1 VNQKE
6 QGVFVGIDVAKDTLE
21 VAVRPSGE
29 QETVPNAEE
38 GILRIKALITR
49 VRPALIVCEAT
60 GGFEMGLATDL
71 AASGLPV
78 VVVNPRQV
86 RDFARAT
93 GILAKT
99 DRIDARVIAH
109 FADAVR
115 PDVRPLKDR
124 DAQRLD
130 ALITRRRQLVD
141 MLTAEKNRLGTA
153 PEWTRED
160 IEAHIAWLKEC
171 LKKVD
176 TDLATLMKQS
186 PLWREKERILRSTP
200 SVGPIMTYTLVS
212 ELPELGTLNRKQI
225 AALVGVAPMN
235 RDSGTFRGKRCIWG
249 GRSAIRSVLYMSTL
263 NAIHFNP
270 LIKPF
275 YERLRAAGK
284 LHKVA
289 ITACMRKLLTILNT
303 MIKNRTCWMENVWH
317 SQIIS

>member
-1 VNQKE
+1 VNQKQE
-6 QGVFVGIDVAKDTLE
+6 GVFVGIDVAKDTLE

-29 QETVPNAEE
+29 RETFANTEE
-38 GILRIKALITR
+38 GIPLMEAFIKRFTP
-49 VRPALIVCEAT
+49 VLIVCEAT
-60 GGFEMGLATDL
+60 GSFETRAVTDL

-78 VVVNPRQV
+78 VVVNARQV

-99 DRIDARVIAH
+99 DKIDARVIAH

-124 DAQRLD
+124 EAQRLD
-130 ALITRRRQLVD
+130 ALLTRRRQLVD
-141 MLTAEKNRLGTA
+141 MLTAEKNRLLTA
-153 PEWTRED
+153 SEWTKEA

-171 LKKVD
+171 LKNVD
-176 TDLATLMKQS
+176 TDLANLLRQS

-270 LIKPF
+270 VIKSF
-275 YERLRAAGK
+275 YDRLRVAGK
-284 LHKVA
+284 LPKVA

>member
-1 VNQKE
+1 MNQRE
-6 QGVFVGIDVAKDTLE
+6 QGVFVGIDVAKDSLE
-21 VAVRPSGE
+21 VSIRPSGE
-29 QETVPNAEE
+29 GETFANNDQ
-38 GILRIKALITR
+38 GIALMRAFINQFTP
-49 VRPALIVCEAT
+49 VLIVCEAT
-60 GGFEMGLATDL
+60 GSFETRAVTDL
-71 AASGLPV
+71 AVSGLPV
-78 VVVNPRQV
+78 VVVNARKV

-93 GILAKT
+93 GTLAKT
-99 DRIDARVIAH
+99 DTIDARVIAH
-109 FADAVR
+109 FADAIR

-124 DAQRLD
+124 EAQRLD

-141 MLTAEKNRLGTA
+141 MLTAEKNRLLTA

-160 IEAHIAWLKEC
+160 IEAHIAWLKQC

-176 TDLATLMKQS
+176 KDLATLLKQS

-200 SVGPIMTYTLVS
+200 SVGPVMTYTLVS

-275 YERLRAAGK
+275 YERLRLAGK
-284 LHKVA
+284 LPKVA

-303 MIKNRTCWMENVWH
+303 MVKNRTCWMEH
-317 SQIIS
+317 T

>member
-1 VNQKE
+1 MNQRE
-6 QGVFVGIDVAKDTLE
+6 QGVFVGIDVAKDSLE
-21 VAVRPSGE
+21 VSIRPSGE
-29 QETVPNAEE
+29 GETFANNDQ
-38 GILRIKALITR
+38 GIALMRAFINQFTP
-49 VRPALIVCEAT
+49 VLIVCEAT
-60 GGFEMGLATDL
+60 GSFETRAVTDL
-71 AASGLPV
+71 AVSGLPV
-78 VVVNPRQV
+78 VVVNARQV

-93 GILAKT
+93 GTLAKT

-141 MLTAEKNRLGTA
+141 MLTAEKNRLLTA
-153 PEWTRED
+153 PEWTRAD
-160 IEAHIAWLKEC
+160 IEAHIAWLKQC

-176 TDLATLMKQS
+176 KDLATLLKQS
-186 PLWREKERILRSTP
+186 PLWRETERILRSTP
-200 SVGPIMTYTLVS
+200 SVGPVMAYTLVS
-212 ELPELGTLNRKQI
+212 DLPELGSLNRRQI

-263 NAIHFNP
+263 NAIQFNP

-303 MIKNRTCWMENVWH
+303 MVKNRTCWMEH
-317 SQIIS
+317 A

>member
-1 VNQKE
+1 MNQRE
-6 QGVFVGIDVAKDTLE
+6 QGVFVGIDVAKDSLE
-21 VAVRPSGE
+21 VSIRPSGE
-29 QETVPNAEE
+29 GETFANNDQ
-38 GILRIKALITR
+38 GIALMRAFINQFTP
-49 VRPALIVCEAT
+49 VLIVCEAT
-60 GGFEMGLATDL
+60 GSFETRAVTDL
-71 AASGLPV
+71 AVSGLPV
-78 VVVNPRQV
+78 VVVNARQV

-93 GILAKT
+93 GTLAKT

-141 MLTAEKNRLGTA
+141 MLTAEKNRLLTA
-153 PEWTRED
+153 PEWTRAD
-160 IEAHIAWLKEC
+160 IEAHIAWLKQC

-176 TDLATLMKQS
+176 KDLATLLKQS
-186 PLWREKERILRSTP
+186 PLWRETERILRSTP
-200 SVGPIMTYTLVS
+200 SVGPVMTYTLVS
-212 ELPELGTLNRKQI
+212 DLPELGSLNRRQI

-263 NAIHFNP
+263 NAIQFNP

-303 MIKNRTCWMENVWH
+303 MVKNRTCWMEH
-317 SQIIS
+317 A

>member
-1 VNQKE
+1 MNQRE
-6 QGVFVGIDVAKDTLE
+6 QGVFVGIDVAKDSLE
-21 VAVRPSGE
+21 VSIRPSGE
-29 QETVPNAEE
+29 GETFANNDQ
-38 GILRIKALITR
+38 GIALMRAFINQFTP
-49 VRPALIVCEAT
+49 VLIVCEAT
-60 GGFEMGLATDL
+60 GSFETRAVTDL
-71 AASGLPV
+71 AVSGLPV
-78 VVVNPRQV
+78 VVVNARQV

-93 GILAKT
+93 GTLAKT
-99 DRIDARVIAH
+99 DTIDARVIAH
-109 FADAVR
+109 FADAIR

-124 DAQRLD
+124 EAQRLD

-141 MLTAEKNRLGTA
+141 MLTAEKNRLLTA

-160 IEAHIAWLKEC
+160 IEAHIAWLKQC

-176 TDLATLMKQS
+176 KDLATLLKQS

-200 SVGPIMTYTLVS
+200 SVGPVMTYTLVS

-235 RDSGTFRGKRCIWG
+235 RDSGTFR
-249 GRSAIRSVLYMSTL
+249 SAIRSVLYMSTL

-275 YERLRAAGK
+275 YERLRLAGK
-284 LHKVA
+284 LPKVA

-303 MIKNRTCWMENVWH
+303 MVKNRTCWMEH
-317 SQIIS
+317 T

>member
-1 VNQKE
+1 VNQKQE
-6 QGVFVGIDVAKDTLE
+6 GVFVGIDVAKDSLE
-21 VAVRPSGE
+21 VAIRASGE
-29 QETVPNAEE
+29 GATFANNDQ
-38 GILRIKALITR
+38 GIALMRAFIKQFTP
-49 VRPALIVCEAT
+49 VLIVCEAT
-60 GGFEMGLATDL
+60 GSFETRAVTDL
-71 AASGLPV
+71 AVSDLPV
-78 VVVNPRQV
+78 VVVNARQV

-99 DRIDARVIAH
+99 DKIDARVIAH

-141 MLTAEKNRLGTA
+141 MLTAEKNRLLTA

-160 IEAHIAWLKEC
+160 IEAHIAWLKQC

-176 TDLATLMKQS
+176 TDLATLLKQS

-200 SVGPIMTYTLVS
+200 SVGPVMTYTLVS

-284 LHKVA
+284 LYKVA

-303 MIKNRTCWMENVWH
+303 MVKNRTCWMEH
-317 SQIIS
+317 A

>member
-1 VNQKE
+1 MSQKD
-6 QGVFVGIDVAKDTLE
+6 QAVFVGIDVAKDTLE
-21 VAVRPSGE
+21 VALRPSGE
-29 QETVPNAEE
+29 RETFANTEE
-38 GILRIKALITR
+38 GIALMKPFIKR
-49 VRPALIVCEAT
+49 CCPALIVCEAT
-60 GGFEMGLATDL
+60 GGFEMKAATDL

-86 RDFARAT
+86 RDFAKAT

-99 DRIDARVIAH
+99 DTIDARVIAH

-115 PDVRPLKDR
+115 PEVRPLKDR
-124 DAQRLD
+124 EAQRLD
-130 ALITRRRQLVD
+130 ALITRRRQIVD

-160 IEAHIAWLKEC
+160 IEAHIAWLKQC

-176 TDLATLMKQS
+176 KDLTNLLKQS
-186 PLWREKERILRSTP
+186 PLWREKETILRSAP
-200 SVGPIMTYTLVS
+200 SVSPIMAYTLVS

-225 AALVGVAPMN
+225 AALVGVAPLN

-249 GRSAIRSVLYMSTL
+249 GRSTIRSVLYMSAL
-263 NAIHFNP
+263 NAIRFNP
-270 LIKPF
+270 VIRPF

-303 MIKNRTCWMENVWH
+303 MVKNRTCWMEHV
-317 SQIIS
+317 

>member
-1 VNQKE
+1 MNQKQE
-6 QGVFVGIDVAKDTLE
+6 GVFVGIDVAKDTLE
-21 VAVRPSGE
+21 VAIRPSGE
-29 QETVPNAEE
+29 GETFANNDQ
-38 GILRIKALITR
+38 GIALMRAFINQFTP
-49 VRPALIVCEAT
+49 VLIVCEAT
-60 GGFEMGLATDL
+60 GGFEMRLATDL

-78 VVVNPRQV
+78 VVVNARQV

-93 GILAKT
+93 GTLAKT
-99 DRIDARVIAH
+99 DTIDARVIAH
-109 FADAVR
+109 FADAIR
-115 PDVRPLKDR
+115 PDMRPLKDR

-141 MLTAEKNRLGTA
+141 MLTAEKNRLLTA
-153 PEWTRED
+153 PEWTRDD
-160 IEAHIAWLKEC
+160 IEAHIAWLKQC

-176 TDLATLMKQS
+176 KDLANLVKQS

-200 SVGPIMTYTLVS
+200 SLGPIMTYTLVS

-284 LHKVA
+284 LPKVA
-289 ITACMRKLLTILNT
+289 ITACMRKLLTLLNT
-303 MIKNRTCWMENVWH
+303 MVKNRTCWMEH
-317 SQIIS
+317 A

>member
-1 VNQKE
+1 MNQRE
-6 QGVFVGIDVAKDTLE
+6 QGVFVGIDVAKDSLE
-21 VAVRPSGE
+21 VSIRPSGE
-29 QETVPNAEE
+29 GETFANNDQ
-38 GILRIKALITR
+38 GIALMRAFINQFTP
-49 VRPALIVCEAT
+49 VLIVCEAT
-60 GGFEMGLATDL
+60 GSFETRAVTDL
-71 AASGLPV
+71 AVSGLPV
-78 VVVNPRQV
+78 VVVNARQV

-93 GILAKT
+93 GTLAKT
-99 DRIDARVIAH
+99 DTIDARVIAH
-109 FADAVR
+109 FADAIR

-124 DAQRLD
+124 ETQRLD

-141 MLTAEKNRLGTA
+141 MLTAEKNRLLTA

-160 IEAHIAWLKEC
+160 IEAHIAWLKQC

-176 TDLATLMKQS
+176 KDLATLLKQS

-200 SVGPIMTYTLVS
+200 SVGPVMTYTLVS

-275 YERLRAAGK
+275 YERLRLAGK
-284 LHKVA
+284 LPKVA

-303 MIKNRTCWMENVWH
+303 MVKNRTCWMEH
-317 SQIIS
+317 A

>member
-1 VNQKE
+1 MNQKQE
-6 QGVFVGIDVAKDTLE
+6 GVFVGIDVAKDTLE
-21 VAVRPSGE
+21 VAIRPSGE
-29 QETVPNAEE
+29 GETFANNDQ
-38 GILRIKALITR
+38 GIALMRAFIKQFTP
-49 VRPALIVCEAT
+49 VLIVCEAT
-60 GGFEMGLATDL
+60 GGFEMRLATDL

-78 VVVNPRQV
+78 VVVNARQV

-93 GILAKT
+93 GTLAKT
-99 DRIDARVIAH
+99 DTIDARVIAH
-109 FADAVR
+109 FADAIR

-141 MLTAEKNRLGTA
+141 MLTAEKNRLLTA
-153 PEWTRED
+153 PEWTRDD
-160 IEAHIAWLKEC
+160 IEAHIAWLKQC

-176 TDLATLMKQS
+176 KDLANLVKQS

-200 SVGPIMTYTLVS
+200 SVGSIMTYTLVS

-284 LHKVA
+284 LPKVA

-303 MIKNRTCWMENVWH
+303 MVKNRTCWMEH
-317 SQIIS
+317 A

>member
-1 VNQKE
+1 MSQEKRA
-6 QGVFVGIDVAKDTLE
+6 VFVGIDVAKDTLE

-29 QETVPNAEE
+29 RETFANTEE
-38 GILRIKALITR
+38 GIPLMTAFIKQFSPT
-49 VRPALIVCEAT
+49 LIVCEAT
-60 GGFEMGLATDL
+60 GGFEMRVATDL

-86 RDFARAT
+86 RDFAKAT
-93 GILAKT
+93 GKLAKT
-99 DRIDARVIAH
+99 DTIDAYVIAH

-124 DAQRLD
+124 EAQQLD

-153 PEWTRED
+153 PEWTRKD

-171 LKKVD
+171 LKRVD
-176 TDLATLMKQS
+176 KDLTNLMKQS
-186 PLWREKERILRSTP
+186 PLWREKETILRSTP
-200 SVGPIMTYTLVS
+200 SVGPVTAYTLVS
-212 ELPELGTLNRKQI
+212 ELPELGTLSHKQI

-235 RDSGTFRGKRCIWG
+235 RDSGTFRGKRCIGG
-249 GRSAIRSVLYMSTL
+249 GRSTIRSVLYMSTL

-270 LIKPF
+270 VIKRF

-289 ITACMRKLLTILNT
+289 LTACMRKLLTILNT
-303 MIKNRTCWMENVWH
+303 MMKNRTCWMENA
-317 SQIIS
+317 

>member
-1 VNQKE
+1 MNQRE
-6 QGVFVGIDVAKDTLE
+6 QGVFVGIDVAKDSLE
-21 VAVRPSGE
+21 VSIRPSGE
-29 QETVPNAEE
+29 GETFANNDQ
-38 GILRIKALITR
+38 GIALMRAFINQFTP
-49 VRPALIVCEAT
+49 VLIVCEAT
-60 GGFEMGLATDL
+60 GSFETRAVTDL
-71 AASGLPV
+71 AVSGLPV
-78 VVVNPRQV
+78 VVVNARQV

-93 GILAKT
+93 GTLAKT
-99 DRIDARVIAH
+99 DTIDARVIAH
-109 FADAVR
+109 FADAIR

-124 DAQRLD
+124 EAQRLD

-141 MLTAEKNRLGTA
+141 MLTAEKNRLLTA

-160 IEAHIAWLKEC
+160 IEAHIAWLKQC

-176 TDLATLMKQS
+176 KDLATLLKQS

-200 SVGPIMTYTLVS
+200 SVGPVMTYTLVS

-275 YERLRAAGK
+275 YERLRLAGK
-284 LHKVA
+284 LPKVA

-303 MIKNRTCWMENVWH
+303 MVKNRTCWMEH
-317 SQIIS
+317 A

>member
-1 VNQKE
+1 MNQRE
-6 QGVFVGIDVAKDTLE
+6 QGVFVGIDVAKDSLE
-21 VAVRPSGE
+21 VSIRPSGE
-29 QETVPNAEE
+29 GETFANNDQ
-38 GILRIKALITR
+38 GIALMRAFINQFTP
-49 VRPALIVCEAT
+49 VLIVCEAT
-60 GGFEMGLATDL
+60 GSFETRAVTDL
-71 AASGLPV
+71 AVSGLPV
-78 VVVNPRQV
+78 VVVNARQV

-93 GILAKT
+93 GTLAKT
-99 DRIDARVIAH
+99 DTIDARVIAH
-109 FADAVR
+109 FADAIR

-124 DAQRLD
+124 EAQRLD

-141 MLTAEKNRLGTA
+141 MLTAEKNRLLTA

-160 IEAHIAWLKEC
+160 IEAHIAWLKQC

-176 TDLATLMKQS
+176 KDLATLLKQS

-200 SVGPIMTYTLVS
+200 SVGPVMTYTLVS

-275 YERLRAAGK
+275 YERLRLAGK
-284 LHKVA
+284 LPKVA

-303 MIKNRTCWMENVWH
+303 MVKNRTCWMEH
-317 SQIIS
+317 T